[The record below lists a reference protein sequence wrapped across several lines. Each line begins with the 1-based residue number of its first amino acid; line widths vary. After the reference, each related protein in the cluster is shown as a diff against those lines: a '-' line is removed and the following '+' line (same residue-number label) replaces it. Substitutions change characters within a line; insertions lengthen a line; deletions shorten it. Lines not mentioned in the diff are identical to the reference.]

1 MELRDYFRAY
11 TEDEI
16 CRGAEQYYA
25 GDLTDIEIKEK
36 SDKGQ
41 KITEITGKWQERLFN
56 TNGNEKTEERW
67 VRVKIL
73 DELALPMAAH
83 CQCAEFRSNLY
94 GCAHTAGILTS
105 YMVQKKGDEIF
116 QGTRLE
122 TLLKSVANVE
132 DPFAPGVLRRT
143 DVRLLSILDETTDT
157 ELPKWNNERSGRI
170 KNRLYGV
177 ECALTASENE
187 SILLDIKIGAG
198 RKYVIKNIMDFLECY
213 KNERVYTI
221 GKEEVSLSPDI
232 FDSFTRNLLDHLVSA
247 LYADNRSNGG
257 VAVFKPGNPRNDRFL
272 ILYGQE
278 LDGVM
283 EILDAHS
290 VTFNEVQGCDIRLNR
305 KGLCGTIKKKA
316 YGASLEVE
324 ALDLIAATGSWIYIS
339 DKEGIFRIG
348 VRSAREEREIKALI
362 GCTEPLYIRESD
374 IGRVLDRL
382 SPFFKKYGNLASK
395 GLEAGNY
402 EKEKPEFE
410 FRLDYADKT
419 LSCEPFAVY
428 PIQDFKSHLFDN
440 MTDKARRNGE
450 GESKAAE
457 YLIEIFDSMDEKSF
471 TLYSRLGEEELF
483 EFMRDNLPA
492 LEKMG
497 VVYST
502 DAIKRRRVRFLPKMK
517 ASVKVENGG
526 LLLSVSSDEI
536 SEDEMFEILHAY
548 KRKKKYYRLK
558 SGEFLSLEGQEDKIW
573 ETVSDLFDNYGDKD
587 PEKIKIPLYRALYL
601 QESMEK
607 RDDVVFESSEDYM
620 DLIRRMDPDS
630 VKDMP
635 VPKSL
640 KKIVRPYQLE
650 GFRWIKLLKSCGFG
664 GILADDMV
672 LGKTLQVLSFLLSEK
687 ADGKHGDDLRTI
699 VICPASLVYNWKRE
713 IETYTKELTV
723 AVINGTAE
731 ERAELIRSSADADIW
746 VTSYDLL
753 KRDIL
758 NYENISFANE
768 VIDEAQ
774 YIKNQNTQ
782 ASQSVR
788 LVNSSF
794 RLALTGTPIEN
805 HLGEL
810 WSIMDYLMPGFLFN
824 YTAFQKTYEVP
835 IVAME
840 DEKMRD
846 RLRSMVHPFILRRM
860 KKQVL
865 KELPDKMEET
875 VYVSM
880 ASDQK
885 KLYTANAKK
894 LKDEL
899 NSMSGSDFRSGKMQ
913 LLAQLTMLREL
924 CCDPTLLYEDYKGSS
939 AKLEACLELIRQ
951 SIDGG
956 HKLLLFSQFTSML
969 DIICERLKKENI
981 AYHRID
987 GSVSKEKRMQ
997 MVDSFANDDV
1007 PVFCISLKAGGTGL
1021 NLTAADIVIH
1031 YDPWWNQAAQDQA
1044 TDRTHRIGQTR
1055 TVNVYEL
1062 IAQDTI
1068 EERIQ
1073 KIKESKT
1080 KLAEDILSGG
1090 EISSAT
1096 FDKDEMLKLLGEGE
1110 DEWQ

>member
-16 CRGAEQYYA
+16 SRGAEQYYA
-25 GDLTDIEIKEK
+25 GDLSDIEIKNVSSQHGLK
-36 SDKGQ
+36 L
-41 KITEITGKWQERLFN
+41 TEIKGKWQEKYFGPDGSRISA
-56 TNGNEKTEERW
+56 ERW
-67 VRVKIL
+67 CTLRL
-73 DELALPMAAH
+73 SDELGLPFQAH
-83 CQCAEFRSNLY
+83 CQCEEFAANLY
-94 GCAHTAGILTS
+94 GCAHLAGALTS
-105 YMVQKKGDEIF
+105 YMVQKKGEDVF
-116 QGTRLE
+116 AGTRLE

-132 DPFAPGVLRRT
+132 DPFAPGVLKRT
-143 DVRLLSILDETTDT
+143 DDRLLSILDDAAET
-157 ELPKWNNERSGRI
+157 ELPRWNNERAGRV
-170 KNRLYGV
+170 KKELYGV
-177 ECALTASENE
+177 ECALSSSDNE
-187 SILLDIKIGAG
+187 TVLLDIKIGTG

-213 KNERVYTI
+213 RNERVFTI
-221 GKEEVSLSPDI
+221 GREEVSLTHDI
-232 FDSFTRNLLDHLVSA
+232 FDSFSRRLLDHLISA
-247 LYADNRSNGG
+247 AYADESNNGG
-257 VAVFKPGNPRNDRFL
+257 VRVFRAGNPRNDRYL

-278 LDGVM
+278 LDGLM

-290 VTFNEVQGCDIRLNR
+290 VTLNEVQGSTIRLNR

-316 YGASLEVE
+316 YGASLEIE
-324 ALDLIAATGSWIYIS
+324 PLELIATTGAWMYVS
-339 DKEGIFRIG
+339 DKEGIFRMG
-348 VRSAREEREIKALI
+348 TASAREERELRALL
-362 GCTEPLYIRESD
+362 GCVEPLYIRESD
-374 IGRVLDRL
+374 IGRVLDHL
-382 SPFFKKYGNLASK
+382 SPFFKKYGELTSK
-395 GLEAGNY
+395 GMEAESY
-402 EKEKPEFE
+402 EKEKPGFE

-419 LSCEPFAVY
+419 LICEPFAVY
-428 PIQDFKSHLFDN
+428 PIQDFKAHLFDN
-440 MTDKARRNGE
+440 MSDKARRNGE
-450 GESKAAE
+450 GEAEAAE
-457 YLIEIFDSMDEKSF
+457 YLTELFDAMDEKSF
-471 TLYSRLGEEELF
+471 TLYSKLSEEELF
-483 EFMRDNLPA
+483 GFMKDNLPV
-492 LEKMG
+492 LEKTG
-497 VVYST
+497 IVLST

-517 ASVKVENGG
+517 ASVKIDNGG

-536 SEDEMFEILHAY
+536 SEDEMFDILHAY

-558 SGEFLSLEGQEDKIW
+558 SGEFLALEDQEDKIW
-573 ETVSDLFDNYGDKD
+573 ETVSELFSDYGDKD

-601 QESMEK
+601 QECMEK
-607 RDDVVFESSEDYM
+607 REDVVFESSKDYIE
-620 DLIRRMDPDS
+620 LIEKMDPES
-630 VKDMP
+630 IKDLA
-635 VPKSL
+635 VPESL
-640 KKIVRPYQLE
+640 KKIIRPYQAE
-650 GFRWIKLLKSCGFG
+650 GFRWIKLLKNCGFG
-664 GILADDMV
+664 GILADDMG

-687 ADGKHGDDLRTI
+687 AEGKRGDELRTI

-723 AVINGTAE
+723 AMITGTAE
-731 ERAELIRSSADADIW
+731 ERSELIRSSADADIW

-758 NYENISFANE
+758 NYEKVSFANE

-810 WSIMDYLMPGFLFN
+810 WSIMDYLMPGFLYN
-824 YTAFQKTYEVP
+824 YTSFQKTYELP
-835 IVAME
+835 IVTMN
-840 DEKMRD
+840 DEKMRE

-875 VYVSM
+875 IYVSLD
-880 ASDQK
+880 ADQK
-885 KLYTANAKK
+885 KLYTANVKK
-894 LKDEL
+894 LREEL
-899 NSMSGSDFRSGKMQ
+899 NAVSKTEFKTGKMHF
-913 LLAQLTMLREL
+913 LAQLTMLREL

-951 SIDGG
+951 SIGGG

-969 DIICERLKKENI
+969 DIICGRLSGEGI

-987 GSVSKEKRMQ
+987 GGVSKEKRMQ

-1090 EISSAT
+1090 EISSAS
-1096 FDKDEMLKLLGEGE
+1096 FDKDEMLNLLT
-1110 DEWQ
+1110 